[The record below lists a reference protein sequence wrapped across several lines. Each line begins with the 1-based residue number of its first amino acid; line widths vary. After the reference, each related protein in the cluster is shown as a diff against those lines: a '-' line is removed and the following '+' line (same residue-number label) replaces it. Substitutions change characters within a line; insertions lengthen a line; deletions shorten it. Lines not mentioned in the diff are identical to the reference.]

1 MQAAPIINNSLPLSD
16 SSALNKQSLEELQKA
31 FATFT
36 SMSEHLSDSYHV
48 LEQRVVE
55 LSGELASLSEQR
67 LKELNEK
74 EQIAEQ
80 LESLLRLM
88 PAAVIVLDN
97 KGIIRQANPT
107 ADDWMKTAL
116 GNEDSSV
123 IGQPWA
129 RIVRRAFDPK
139 QTDYHEVSLK
149 DGRLVSLA
157 TSPLDNAGQLIM
169 MTDQTE
175 TRALQAQVSRQERL
189 TAMGQMVASLAHQIR
204 TPLSAAMLYASNLKS
219 PKLTVQTHDQF
230 VDKLVGRLNHL
241 EKQVQDM
248 LLFVKGEVQLINR
261 LSVGKIFELLQ
272 DATQG
277 LPQEKQDLI
286 QWHTEAKDAH
296 IQCQADALISA
307 FMNVINNAIEAN
319 GDSERTITVSSFPK
333 GDQIEIVF
341 KDQGPGMTAEEVKKI
356 QEPFFTTKSYGTGL
370 GIPVLIATVNAHKG
384 QLNIVSH
391 PGAGTEFRV
400 SLPVF
405 LER

>member
-1 MQAAPIINNSLPLSD
+1 MQAMPVTESSVSNSDTSM
-16 SSALNKQSLEELQKA
+16 LNKQSLEELQKA

-97 KGIIRQANPT
+97 KGIIRQSNPT
-107 ADDWMKTAL
+107 ADQWMNSAL
-116 GNEDSSV
+116 GQQDGTV
-123 IGQPWA
+123 LGQPWA
-129 RIVRRAFDPK
+129 RIVRGAFDPK

-157 TSPLDNAGQLIM
+157 TSPLDNSGQLIM

-219 PKLTVQTHDQF
+219 PKLNTQTHDQF

-261 LSVGKIFELLQ
+261 LSVEKIFELLQ
-272 DATQG
+272 EATSG
-277 LPQEKQDLI
+277 LPPEKRALI
-286 QWHTEAKDAH
+286 QWHIEAKEAH

-307 FMNVINNAIEAN
+307 FMNVINNAIEAH
-319 GDSERTITVSSFPK
+319 GESDKSITVSSFPK
-333 GDQIEIVF
+333 GDQVELVF
-341 KDQGPGMTAEEVKKI
+341 KDQGPGMTADEIKKI

-370 GIPVLIATVNAHKG
+370 GIPVLIATVTAHKG
-384 QLNIVSH
+384 SLNIVSH